1 MALHIFARSAFSWES
16 SAWTGVALKCVVNFA
31 LGQQSQTE
39 LRLYFG
45 VCILQQFQQS
55 SHRECVCLYKHHL
68 RCKTL
73 VGNTQTRELHP
84 VDAGDA
90 LLQPSPQLLPQ
101 CIQCGSSIRIHALVQ
116 AAGGVPEGRTFSL
129 RIGKGCWCL
138 PSALGRPKS

>member
-16 SAWTGVALKCVVNFA
+16 FVWAGIALKCVVNFA
-31 LGQQSQTE
+31 SGQQSQTE
-39 LRLYFG
+39 LCLYFG
-45 VCILQQFQQS
+45 VCILQKFQQS

-73 VGNTQTRELHP
+73 VGNTQTLELRP
-84 VDAGDA
+84 VDADDA
-90 LLQPSPQLLPQ
+90 LLRPSPQLLPQ

-129 RIGKGCWCL
+129 RIGKGGL
-138 PSALGRPKS
+138 PSALGRQKS